1 MKNDIK
7 LSLIVPVFNAEKFIV
22 KNLIKL
28 QNLVNEIE
36 KNFEIIVINDGSNDS
51 TIKRLKYFKKAKKIK
66 IFNKRENL
74 GKGAAIKLGLKKAF
88 GEYLIFIDCDLPY
101 LSSLPKIYF
110 EIKNKYDIAIAT
122 REKNLQKRKF
132 YNLNFFT
139 RRVISTML
147 SKIINIFI
155 VKDFPDTQA
164 GLKGFKG
171 KHKRKILTYRT
182 NKFLFDVEIL
192 RNAKKND
199 LKLKKI
205 YVRHYPS
212 NYTEK
217 NLTSSKFYFFVLRDL
232 LFILILIFLRKI

>member
-1 MKNDIK
+1 M
-7 LSLIVPVFNAEKFIV
+7 
-22 KNLIKL
+22 
-28 QNLVNEIE
+28 
-36 KNFEIIVINDGSNDS
+36 
-51 TIKRLKYFKKAKKIK
+51 
-66 IFNKRENL
+66 
-74 GKGAAIKLGLKKAF
+74 
-88 GEYLIFIDCDLPY
+88 
-101 LSSLPKIYF
+101 PKIYF

-139 RRVISTML
+139 RRVISTTL

-171 KHKRKILTYRT
+171 EHKKKILTYRT

-205 YVRHYPS
+205 YVRDHPS

-232 LFILILIFLRKI
+232 LFIIILIFLRKI